1 MTQRNKPAVS
11 VVIPAYDAE
20 SALIQCL
27 LSVQRQTVT
36 SWEAFVVD
44 DGSTDG
50 TLSIAKYFSKRD
62 SRVKYVPPS
71 GPRGAGNARQRGV
84 GLATSEFIAFLDADD
99 VWLPE
104 KLEQTLDFMRISGS
118 AWAYTAYRAIL
129 KSGKIGRKVSARS
142 SNHPDSLLGENPIA
156 VSSSVVKR
164 SIIPTQT
171 VFYTPIGQDRQLW
184 LPLVRA
190 GHQPEYLDSATTFYR
205 LSLTSLSSNKF
216 MAASVRFK
224 NLKFESPNQLQR
236 IWYFVSYVLSA
247 GKKNLLRQIPCRG
260 CERERAFLEMLEEE
274 ARVIKADLK
283 L

>member
-1 MTQRNKPAVS
+1 MTIKNNPLVS
-11 VVIPAYDAE
+11 VVMPAYNAE
-20 SALIQCL
+20 ATLIQSL
-27 LSVQRQTVT
+27 LSVQDQTMRD
-36 SWEAFVVD
+36 WEFFLVD
-44 DGSTDG
+44 DGSTDR
-50 TLSIAKYFSKRD
+50 TRCIAEHFSKSD
-62 SRVKYVPPS
+62 SRVNYVPPS

-99 VWLPE
+99 IWLPE

-118 AWAYTAYRAIL
+118 DWAHTAYRAIL

-156 VSSSVVKR
+156 VSSSVVRR

-224 NLKFESPNQLQR
+224 NLKFESPNQFQR
-236 IWYFVSYVLSA
+236 IWYFVSYALSA
-247 GKKNLLRQIPCRG
+247 GKKNLLRQIPCRD
-260 CERERAFLEMLEEE
+260 CEREKDFLEMLEEK
-274 ARVIKADLK
+274 ARVIKAELK